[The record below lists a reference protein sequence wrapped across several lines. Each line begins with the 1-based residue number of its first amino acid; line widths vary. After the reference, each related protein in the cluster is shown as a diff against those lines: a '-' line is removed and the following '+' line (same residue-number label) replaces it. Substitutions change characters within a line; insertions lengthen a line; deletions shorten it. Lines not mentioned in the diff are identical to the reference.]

1 MSSHHDPYVQ
11 GYTHPTMDVN
21 RGLQYREVELIPKSI
36 LSWDC
41 RLKLACT
48 NPELVVIAHQQRAVN
63 TFSPLAHTA
72 RQISKVGGTQSLTF
86 RRTKVNP
93 AMRVKS

>member
-1 MSSHHDPYVQ
+1 M
-11 GYTHPTMDVN
+11 GYN
-21 RGLQYREVELIPKSI
+21 RGLQDRKVELIPKLA

-41 RLKLACT
+41 RLKLACM
-48 NPELVVIAHQQRAVN
+48 NSELVVIAHQQRAVN

-72 RQISKVGGTQSLTF
+72 RQISKVGGTQNSTLSGA
-86 RRTKVNP
+86 KVNP

>member
-1 MSSHHDPYVQ
+1 M
-11 GYTHPTMDVN
+11 GYN
-21 RGLQYREVELIPKSI
+21 RGLQDRKVELIPKLA

-41 RLKLACT
+41 RLKLACM

-72 RQISKVGGTQSLTF
+72 RQISKVGGTQNFTF
-86 RRTKVNP
+86 SGAKVNP